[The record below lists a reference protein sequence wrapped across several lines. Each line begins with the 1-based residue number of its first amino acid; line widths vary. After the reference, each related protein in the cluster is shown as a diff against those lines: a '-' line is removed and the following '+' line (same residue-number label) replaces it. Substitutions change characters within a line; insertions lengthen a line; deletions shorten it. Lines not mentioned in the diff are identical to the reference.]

1 MSPPLAEAAAA
12 AVLLLPVS
20 IKQEGDGEMCGV
32 GKRWLLPDGRRF
44 AADVS
49 VKSAVR
55 EGRCEAAAA
64 VALMSTDT
72 LSDCLLLSSRKAVLN
87 EVGR

>member
-1 MSPPLAEAAAA
+1 M
-12 AVLLLPVS
+12 LLLLLVS

-44 AADVS
+44 AAEAS
-49 VKSAVR
+49 EKSAVR
-55 EGRCEAAAA
+55 EGRCEAAAV

>member
-1 MSPPLAEAAAA
+1 M
-12 AVLLLPVS
+12 LLLPVS

-44 AADVS
+44 AAEVS

-55 EGRCEAAAA
+55 EGRCEAADAA